1 MRTSSGAAARAM
13 TGEPHPDVARLVR
26 RFQSAGVPT
35 YDTVSV
41 EQARVLCDGV
51 LRLQRTAPL
60 VDHVEDLWLPGPAGP
75 LAARLYRPEGHA
87 EAPLVVHI
95 HGGGWVLGNLNTAD
109 VPCRRLASSSGC
121 AVLSVDYRL
130 APETP
135 FPGALEDCL
144 AAVRWAAHHRGRLG
158 GDERLVVLGDSAGG
172 NLATSVA
179 LRLRD
184 AGEDLLDGQV
194 LLYPT
199 LAPARGSAWPSYR
212 RQADGPLMTARELEW
227 FWDHYLPGA
236 EGQVDPRAAPLQE
249 PDLRG
254 LPTTWLELCELDP
267 LRDEGLAY
275 AERLSQAGVVV
286 HVHVEPGAAHGY
298 WWMDAALT
306 QAAALDA
313 RLAQAIRQVSRGA
326 QST

>member
-1 MRTSSGAAARAM
+1 M
-13 TGEPHPDVARLVR
+13 GEPHPDVARLVQ

-35 YDTVSV
+35 YDRLSV
-41 EQARVLCDGV
+41 KQARVLCNGV
-51 LRLQRTAPL
+51 LRLQRAAPAI
-60 VDHVEDLWLPGPAGP
+60 DHVEDLWLPGPAG
-75 LAARLYRPEGHA
+75 LLGARLYRPEHH
-87 EAPLVVHI
+87 EQAPLVVHL
-95 HGGGWVLGNLNTAD
+95 HGGGWVLGSLEEAD
-109 VPCRRLASSSGC
+109 APCRRLAASSGC

-144 AAVRWAAHHRGRLG
+144 AAVRWAEQHRERLG

-194 LLYPT
+194 LLYPP

-212 RQADGPLMTARELEW
+212 RQAEGPLLTAGELVW

-236 EGQVDPRAAPLQE
+236 EGRVDPHAAPLQE
-249 PDLRG
+249 ADLSG

-275 AERLSQAGVVV
+275 AERLSQAGVAV

-313 RLAQAIRQVSRGA
+313 RLALALRQVPSGG
-326 QST
+326 